1 VPDTTFPRIDIN
13 KAAAELN
20 SALKDGVYVAIG
32 LGVLGLQR
40 AQVHRVEWTR
50 QLEAQWEE
58 LGKLAIKLNSQAEEH
73 AQTARAHAG
82 TARTQ
87 GAEQLS
93 ELSKRLDRVMAPARD
108 QVAKVLSRELSNL
121 PEFGQQFAE
130 GSQALEEQLEAVR
143 VWLIEAARALD
154 EQVQPARQ
162 LLDEQLDRFEQ
173 RLPAGARTLVQSW
186 RSVAAT
192 PEQIWRSNAGL
203 DESD

>member
-1 VPDTTFPRIDIN
+1 MN

-20 SALKDGVYVAIG
+20 SALKDGVYVAVG
-32 LGVLGLQR
+32 LGVLGFQR

-73 AQTARAHAG
+73 AQTARGHAG

-87 GAEQLS
+87 WAEQLS
-93 ELSKRLDRVMAPARD
+93 GLSERLDQVIAPARD
-108 QVAKVLSRELSNL
+108 QVADVLSRELSSL
-121 PEFGQQFAE
+121 PEFAQQFAE

-143 VWLIEAARALD
+143 VRLIEAARVLD
-154 EQVQPARQ
+154 EQLQPARQ

-173 RLPAGARTLVQSW
+173 RLPAGARSLFQSW